1 MGFSVFDTDNDT
13 RYTSKNNRY
22 KGREGETDRLSFI
35 WFEGTEEG
43 EPDLSSAPKFIG
55 AERIYHPDVGYV
67 LNNGPEFAKLSA
79 ATGGNSPKM
88 AVATLVI
95 QWPTDRSGEIERSR
109 LAKGD
114 VLVMPWIFSKDK
126 YASLKKTHKRFHFGA
141 HDVTVDCSDA
151 QYQKM
156 TFTPERDNLF
166 LVIREKNPDLAKRII
181 AQAQEVISN
190 LENSIAQDLTIEQF
204 KEKLGMSDF
213 EGVKA
218 SDSDVSSIMD
228 DILG

>member
-1 MGFSVFDTDNDT
+1 MGFSVFNTDNDT
-13 RYTSKNNRY
+13 RYANKNNRY

-35 WFEGTEEG
+35 WFDGTEEG
-43 EPDLSSAPKFIG
+43 DPELSSAPKFIG
-55 AERIYHPDVGYV
+55 AERLYHPDAGYV
-67 LNNGPEFAKLSA
+67 LNNGPEFAKISSS
-79 ATGGNSPKM
+79 TGGGLPKM
-88 AVATLVI
+88 AVATLVV
-95 QWPTDRSGEIERSR
+95 QWPTDRSGEIEKSR
-109 LAKGD
+109 LEKGD
-114 VLVMPWIFSKDK
+114 ILVMPWIFSKDK

-166 LVIREKNPDLAKRII
+166 VLIREKNPDLAKKII
-181 AQAQEVISN
+181 SEARSVLAN
-190 LENSIAQDLTIEQF
+190 LEGSIAQDLTIDQF

-218 SDSDVSSIMD
+218 SNSDIKSTLD
-228 DILG
+228 DLLS